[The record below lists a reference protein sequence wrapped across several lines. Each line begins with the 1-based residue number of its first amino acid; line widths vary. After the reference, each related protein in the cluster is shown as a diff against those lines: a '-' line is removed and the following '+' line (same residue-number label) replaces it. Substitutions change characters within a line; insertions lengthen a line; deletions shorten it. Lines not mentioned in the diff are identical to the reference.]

1 MTQHDPPAVFA
12 GDASTVDLPMQTRL
26 DVRLMAESAVAETRT
41 IEVVWSTGAPV
52 RRRDPWSGK
61 AYEEILSLD
70 PAHVDLTR
78 LNGGAPLLNTHGA
91 FDLEDVI
98 GVVER
103 AWVAREGGTYVG
115 RATVRFSDR
124 ADVEPIWQD
133 VRRAASSAMSRWVT
147 RVRTYEIRE
156 EEGAVP
162 VWTAIDWQPLE
173 LSAVPVGADGAAGF
187 RSNTAPTP
195 CRLLRQGKPTD
206 PTHEED
212 TPMTDTTVESAAEA
226 QNEAVAAG
234 HNRLCHRC
242 PMSNGKSSARCRRRP
257 ASSGAATA
265 SPM

>member
-1 MTQHDPPAVFA
+1 M
-12 GDASTVDLPMQTRL
+12 STC
-26 DVRLMAESAVAETRT
+26 
-41 IEVVWSTGAPV
+41 
-52 RRRDPWSGK
+52 
-61 AYEEILSLD
+61 
-70 PAHVDLTR
+70 TR

-103 AWVAREGGTYVG
+103 AWVSREGGAYVG

-124 ADVEPIWQD
+124 TDVEPIWQD
-133 VRRAASSAMSRWVT
+133 VRNGIIRNVSVGYT
-147 RVRTYEIRE
+147 VRTYEIRE

-162 VWTAIDWQPLE
+162 IWTAIDWQPLE

-212 TPMTDTTVESAAEA
+212 TPMTDTTTEVVAGRRLNSAPQDTIPVTPMPDVERQEQRQMPA
-226 QNEAVAAG
+226 
-234 HNRLCHRC
+234 
-242 PMSNGKSSARCRRRP
+242 P
-257 ASSGAATA
+257 ASEQRRGDSRPT
-265 SPM
+265 